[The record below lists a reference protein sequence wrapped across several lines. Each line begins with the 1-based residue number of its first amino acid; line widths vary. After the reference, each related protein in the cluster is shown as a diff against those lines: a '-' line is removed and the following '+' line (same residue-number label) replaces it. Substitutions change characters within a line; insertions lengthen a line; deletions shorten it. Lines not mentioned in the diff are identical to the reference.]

1 MNRFDLSRV
10 LLFEFGGGAALQ
22 RVVSSNIFVFS
33 VEKKCELDR
42 LTAEAAALTKLEAEN
57 HEFIEQFILQK

>member
-1 MNRFDLSRV
+1 MKKIY
-10 LLFEFGGGAALQ
+10 LLRLFLYEFVGGTALKCL
-22 RVVSSNIFVFS
+22 VISNISEFS

>member
-1 MNRFDLSRV
+1 MCYFLTSVSELVV
-10 LLFEFGGGAALQ
+10 LL
-22 RVVSSNIFVFS
+22 FS

-42 LTAEAAALTKLEAEN
+42 LTAEAAALAKLEAEN

>member
-1 MNRFDLSRV
+1 MT
-10 LLFEFGGGAALQ
+10 LLL
-22 RVVSSNIFVFS
+22 NICLTQFSISVFPFVS

-42 LTAEAAALTKLEAEN
+42 LTAEATALAKLEAEN

>member
-1 MNRFDLSRV
+1 MDLTFV
-10 LLFEFGGGAALQ
+10 
-22 RVVSSNIFVFS
+22 IFYSPPFFIFQFYRNVTTFVS

>member
-1 MNRFDLSRV
+1 MASGHTRDNHAM
-10 LLFEFGGGAALQ
+10 E
-22 RVVSSNIFVFS
+22 
-33 VEKKCELDR
+33 ELDW